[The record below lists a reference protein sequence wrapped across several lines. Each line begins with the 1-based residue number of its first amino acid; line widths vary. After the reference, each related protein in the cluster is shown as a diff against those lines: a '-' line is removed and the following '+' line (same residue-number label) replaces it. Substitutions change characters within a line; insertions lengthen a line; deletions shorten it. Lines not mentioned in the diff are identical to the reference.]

1 MYAYAE
7 KLMNIQFV
15 SGGLFSCSL
24 VLDGIHEYIIYEERI
39 SWLNF

>member
-1 MYAYAE
+1 
-7 KLMNIQFV
+7 MNIQFV

-24 VLDGIHEYIIYEERI
+24 VLDGIYEYIIYEERI